1 MVVNQLDENREFK
14 DSVLGLIPKDWD
26 VETIE
31 SCLKKGIII
40 DVQDGNHGESHPKN
54 SDFVDDGVPFIMA
67 KDLGNRKI
75 NIKTCHKITWK
86 QYQSLRIGFA
96 KPGDILLSHKGTVGL
111 TTVVPDE
118 LHHLMLTPQVTY
130 YRLSE
135 DSTIVKRFLFY
146 FIQSCFFQNKLE
158 VLSAQSTRS
167 YIGIKL
173 QKTLQIIIPPIP
185 EQQKIAKILD
195 TVDKAIAQT
204 ETLIAKYKRIKTGL
218 MQDLLTRGIDK
229 HGQLR
234 DPRTHKFKRSPLGMI
249 PDEKDWICDCA
260 DSLCLNI
267 SVGIVIQPSKY
278 YCEFGIPA
286 LRSANIG
293 ENEINTNE
301 LVFISERSN
310 QLLSKSIIREGYV
323 LTVRTG
329 YPGTSAVVTKEFDGT
344 NCIDVIISKPSS
356 RILPQYLVFW
366 INSHWGKE
374 QVLKNQGGLA
384 QQHFNVK
391 EMKKLLV
398 IRPGIDEQK
407 RILQMISLHETLLK
421 SELKKLN
428 KLQKIKTSLMQDL
441 LTGKTSVKPLLTNQP

>member
-1 MVVNQLDENREFK
+1 MNNNPGLKNWLDGELSEEWRITTLGK
-14 DSVLGLIPKDWD
+14 IAKIRRGASPRPIDSPQWFANEGYGWVR
-26 VETIE
+26 
-31 SCLKKGIII
+31 II
-40 DVQDGNHGESHPKN
+40 DVTRSNGRLRSTEQYLSPK
-54 SDFVDDGVPFIMA
+54 G
-67 KDLGNRKI
+67 
-75 NIKTCHKITWK
+75 IT
-86 QYQSLRIGFA
+86 QSVSV
-96 KPGDILLSHKGTVGL
+96 KPGQLIMSICATIGEPAIVEFNVCIHDGFVLFDEYDKNLDTNFLYYFLCYWKPNFRGYGQTGTQANLNTDIVASTPILL
-111 TTVVPDE
+111 
-118 LHHLMLTPQVTY
+118 
-130 YRLSE
+130 
-135 DSTIVKRFLFY
+135 
-146 FIQSCFFQNKLE
+146 
-158 VLSAQSTRS
+158 
-167 YIGIKL
+167 
-173 QKTLQIIIPPIP
+173 PPIP
-185 EQQKIAKILD
+185 EQQQIAKILD

-204 ETLIAKYKRIKTGL
+204 ETLIAKYKRVKTGL
-218 MQDLLTRGIDK
+218 MQDLLTRGIDE

-234 DPRTHKFKRSPLGMI
+234 DPKTHKFKRSPLGMI

-293 ENEINTNE
+293 ENEINSNE

-329 YPGTSAVVTKEFDGT
+329 YPGTSAVVTKEFDGA

-356 RILPQYLVFW
+356 RILPQYLVLW

-391 EMKKLLV
+391 EMKNLLV

-407 RILQMISLHETLLK
+407 RIIKIISSHETLLK

-428 KLQKIKTSLMQDL
+428 KLKKIKTGLMQDL
-441 LTGKTSVKPLLTNQP
+441 LTGKTSVKPLLTNEP